1 MFLWDCQLDWVGVDC
16 FACLRGYRLFNVAE
30 PTRPPEKIYTKRRR
44 DSRKDKGGF
53 SILGGNI
60 RTWKKRRGV
69 GGSICNTKCKT
80 NGGKVCWMC
89 ILVSIGSA
97 KYFAQIWG
105 GGVGAF
111 GHYLTL
117 LGYPYYCFHHTCY
130 FVPQF
135 DTI

>member
-1 MFLWDCQLDWVGVDC
+1 MFRAVCGSDARRISCSYGIVNLIGGADW

-69 GGSICNTKCKT
+69 GGLFVIQ
-80 NGGKVCWMC
+80 
-89 ILVSIGSA
+89 SA
-97 KYFAQIWG
+97 KQT
-105 GGVGAF
+105 GAKCI
-111 GHYLTL
+111 GCAY
-117 LGYPYYCFHHTCY
+117 
-130 FVPQF
+130 
-135 DTI
+135 